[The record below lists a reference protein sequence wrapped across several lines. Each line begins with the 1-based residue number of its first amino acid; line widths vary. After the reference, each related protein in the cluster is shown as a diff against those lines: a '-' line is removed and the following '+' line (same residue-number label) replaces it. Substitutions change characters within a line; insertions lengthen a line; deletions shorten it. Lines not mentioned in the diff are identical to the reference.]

1 MARTMGD
8 AIHDNVPA
16 LPNNLQLVAGYVT
29 GSPDIVWTAADWA
42 RFPGIPHVTIDQAF
56 TGAPRYDAVVIDIET
71 GAYAPADVTNWM
83 NHATAARPTIY
94 VNRSNL
100 TASAANALQSPQ
112 FKGDVWL
119 AMPGW
124 QPGQALPVLP
134 AGCRYVAVQNQQDVA
149 NAYDLS
155 VVLDPSWPAVLANPP
170 SEEDVLAT
178 GSYPDGRMIVAYTG
192 TDDNV
197 YVTEQATPGS
207 SWAATGPIDSSGGV
221 AVAGGLTVSLLIT
234 GGVPSLFIQSADPPS
249 SGNGDVYTSWKQPDG
264 TWTNWVKIS

>member
-1 MARTMGD
+1 
-8 AIHDNVPA
+8 
-16 LPNNLQLVAGYVT
+16 
-29 GSPDIVWTAADWA
+29 
-42 RFPGIPHVTIDQAF
+42 
-56 TGAPRYDAVVIDIET
+56 
-71 GAYAPADVTNWM
+71 
-83 NHATAARPTIY
+83 
-94 VNRSNL
+94 
-100 TASAANALQSPQ
+100 
-112 FKGDVWL
+112 
-119 AMPGW
+119 MPGW

-134 AGCRYVAVQNQQDVA
+134 AGCRYVAVQNQEDVA